1 MRPASISVS
10 TATTARSLTPRGG
23 PQATRSTSSTRT
35 SKADSSS
42 ASAWERA
49 LSDGVDEQS
58 RALERTLCKKLKAQL
73 AALEGE
79 LTFAANCS
87 DCGKNLAKPCCAET
101 ATRAIAF
108 EVAQKCEQAFA
119 DEIKALCPKLSGVH
133 IAGETAG
140 STPDATA
147 RELKLVLEALGKRIL
162 SAEVHS
168 AVKCAVAHAIEP
180 FARSLARIEQQQT
193 VNLEAPSPSSGG
205 DSDTDEESDLPS
217 SPELEALTLQPLP
230 DLPRVAVML
239 SPASME
245 GNELSLD
252 AALEAHA
259 QKQRG
264 DGDEGSL
271 LSPTST
277 SSAGEKLKGG
287 RTRKASELRRK
298 CTDLAVDFGGT
309 DDWNSL
315 VTEQVRAVAE
325 RTMQIIRDEL
335 TQQVSHGVH
344 AQPGGLLRAT
354 GTVIDALFS
363 PSLSPPPSS

>member
-1 MRPASISVS
+1 MLCYCAANLTRCPPYTDCWQHSRRCKQ
-10 TATTARSLTPRGG
+10 TATKHSSKVTDLNG
-23 PQATRSTSSTRT
+23 PAHVQ
-35 SKADSSS
+35 
-42 ASAWERA
+42 
-49 LSDGVDEQS
+49 
-58 RALERTLCKKLKAQL
+58 
-73 AALEGE
+73 
-79 LTFAANCS
+79 
-87 DCGKNLAKPCCAET
+87 
-101 ATRAIAF
+101 
-108 EVAQKCEQAFA
+108 
-119 DEIKALCPKLSGVH
+119 
-133 IAGETAG
+133 
-140 STPDATA
+140 TA

-298 CTDLAVDFGGT
+298 VRRVLFHHRDKHRLIRETGLNSAPTSRSTLVARYVALAAPLSNQRLITDVADPGRLEQPRDGASARRGRAHDADHPRRAHAASLAWRPRPAWRSSPRHGHRHRCAFLAFT
-309 DDWNSL
+309 L
-315 VTEQVRAVAE
+315 TTA
-325 RTMQIIRDEL
+325 IEL
-335 TQQVSHGVH
+335 AHSH
-344 AQPGGLLRAT
+344 
-354 GTVIDALFS
+354 FS
-363 PSLSPPPSS
+363 PSHPRISILVIKRHPYAIPYSLTPPPLVHVPSLATTIHPVACLF